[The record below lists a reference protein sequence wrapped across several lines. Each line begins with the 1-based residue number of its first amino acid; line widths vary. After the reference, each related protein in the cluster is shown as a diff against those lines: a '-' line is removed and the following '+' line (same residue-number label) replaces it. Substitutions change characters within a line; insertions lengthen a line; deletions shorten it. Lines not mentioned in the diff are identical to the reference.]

1 MKFDIDKLSSKLNK
15 VDKDLKQIELD
26 EKIKKYGT
34 FLDSKKEILQLYMLF
49 MFFGVNQHIIQQFPE
64 NYSSQDYGPPQGYGT
79 PHEYDPD

>member
-1 MKFDIDKLSSKLNK
+1 MKFDIDKLTSKLNK
-15 VDKDLKQIELD
+15 VDKDLRQIELD

-64 NYSSQDYGPPQGYGT
+64 KYSSHEYGPPQ
-79 PHEYDPD
+79 EYDPD